1 MKKALAVIDSISEW
15 SGKIFMWF
23 LLTLM
28 LILCFEVFMRYVL
41 NNPTIYS
48 MELSTQMGVAI
59 GAGGLAYCHLH
70 DGHIRVDVLWR
81 LLSPKRRAIADILGS
96 IIFVYPLMGLLI
108 WDSIKWVQYAYSVH
122 EISQASYLYPILWPV
137 RTVMLI
143 GFILFVPQDVVRLIR
158 CTYVA
163 RGREPA

>member
-15 SGKIFMWF
+15 SGRVFMWF

-28 LILCFEVFMRYVL
+28 LQLCFEVFMRYVL
-41 NNPTIYS
+41 NNPTIFS
-48 MELSTQMGVAI
+48 MELATQMGVAI

-70 DGHIRVDVLWR
+70 DGHIRVDVMWR
-81 LLSPKRRAIADILGS
+81 LLSPKARAFADILGS
-96 IIFVYPLMGLLI
+96 FIFCYPLMILLI
-108 WDSIKWVQYAYSVH
+108 WDSVKWVQYAIQVH

-143 GFILFVPQDVVRLIR
+143 GFILFMPQEVAKLIR
-158 CTYVA
+158 NVHFV